1 MAPNRIIRKAII
13 ARLTF
18 VAIINVAL
26 VACNAFTLHIEDFI
40 AQSQQNSQLIGIFR
54 SNLDSGY
61 SVDFNPDG
69 QTLASGGNR
78 TSKLWNPS
86 IKQLIRTL
94 PGQAWAVAFSP
105 DGQILATGSQD
116 GTLNLWNWRTAK
128 LIRSLSHSSP
138 VIDIAFSSDGQTLA
152 SGLDQG
158 SRIQL
163 WNYTTGERIQIPK
176 DPNADKYGYDDF
188 KSQPV
193 AFSPDGKSFVARSS
207 SGSASRLWNLQTGKL
222 IRTFEA
228 KSSINAVAISPDGKF
243 LATGVRDNALK
254 LWNLRTGEL
263 ISTFTGHSGE
273 VMSVTFSPDSQALAS
288 GSWDKTIKLWNLRT
302 GELIN
307 TFSGHLDKV
316 WAIAFS
322 PDGKTLASGSQD
334 GTIKIWGVA
343 ELK

>member
-1 MAPNRIIRKAII
+1 MAANRIIRKAII
-13 ARLTF
+13 ATLTF
-18 VAIINVAL
+18 VAITNIAL
-26 VACNAFTLHIEDFI
+26 VACNAFTPGIGDFI
-40 AQSQQNSQLIGIFR
+40 QSQQNSQLIGTFR
-54 SNLDSGY
+54 TNSDSGY
-61 SVDFNPDG
+61 SVDFNRDG
-69 QTLASGGNR
+69 QIASGGSK
-78 TSKLWNPS
+78 TSRLWNTS

-94 PGQAWAVAFSP
+94 PGQAWVVAFSP
-105 DGQILATGSQD
+105 DGEILATGSRD
-116 GTLNLWNWRTAK
+116 GSLNLWNWRTAK
-128 LIRSLSHSSP
+128 LIRTLSHSIP

-176 DPNADKYGYDDF
+176 DPNANKYGYDDF

-207 SGSASRLWNLQTGKL
+207 SGSSGKLWNQETGEL

-243 LATGVRDNALK
+243 LATGIRDNGVK
-254 LWNLRTGEL
+254 LWNLRTGEF
-263 ISTFTGHSGE
+263 ISTFTGHLGE
-273 VMSVTFSPDSQALAS
+273 VMCVNFSPDSQTLAS

-302 GELIN
+302 GELID
-307 TFSGHLDKV
+307 TFTGHSDKV

-322 PDGKTLASGSQD
+322 ADGKTLASGSQD
-334 GTIKIWGVA
+334 GTIKIWRVPF
-343 ELK
+343 